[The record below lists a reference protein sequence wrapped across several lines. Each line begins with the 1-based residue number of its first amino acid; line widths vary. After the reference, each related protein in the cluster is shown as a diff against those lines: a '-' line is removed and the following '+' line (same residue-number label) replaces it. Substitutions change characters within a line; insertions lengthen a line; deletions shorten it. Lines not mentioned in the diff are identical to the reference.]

1 MTNQRAWLSFRINA
15 TIGGFFGGDRMALS
29 PGVRFRS
36 GETFDLNLSWQRNDI
51 DLPGG
56 SFITNLAR
64 LRLAYYFNPRVFF
77 QSLIQYNDDADLWSM
92 NIRFGWLQ
100 AANTGLFVVYNDT
113 RRIGDLSGT
122 PADRSLILKFSRLF
136 DLLD

>member
-1 MTNQRAWLSFRINA
+1 VA
-15 TIGGFFGGDRMALS
+15 TGVALS
-29 PGVRFRS
+29 PAVRFRS
-36 GETFDLNLSWQRNDI
+36 GETFDLNLSLQRNDI

-64 LRLAYYFNPRVFF
+64 LRAAYYINPRVFF

-92 NIRFGWLQ
+92 NLRFGWLQ

-113 RRIGDLSGT
+113 RGIEDLAGI
-122 PADRSLILKFSRLF
+122 PADRSLILKFSWLF